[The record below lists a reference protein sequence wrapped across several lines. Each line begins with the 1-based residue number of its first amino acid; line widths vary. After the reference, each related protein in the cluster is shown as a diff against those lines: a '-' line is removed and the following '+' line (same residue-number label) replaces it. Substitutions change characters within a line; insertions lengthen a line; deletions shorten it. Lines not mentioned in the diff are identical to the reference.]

1 LRTADFFI
9 VIFSQLDAASKQNPD
24 ELSSNIQSVT
34 QMTRLRI
41 AEDPGEE
48 FVLRAHNVLTNADE
62 DAIIF
67 YNDVTKVQVVPES
80 SSFTIQILT
89 PSLVVEMD
97 FADAD
102 AVRNALALFEAKKVL
117 AVDFQVSNT
126 VRLMPTDFETV
137 GT

>member
-1 LRTADFFI
+1 
-9 VIFSQLDAASKQNPD
+9 
-24 ELSSNIQSVT
+24 
-34 QMTRLRI
+34 MTRLRI

-48 FVLRAHNVLTNADE
+48 FLIRAHNVLTDADE

-67 YNDVTKVQVVPES
+67 YNDVTKVQVVPER
-80 SSFTIQILT
+80 SSFTIQVLT

-117 AVDFQVSNT
+117 AIDFQMPNA
-126 VRLMPTDFETV
+126 VRLMPTDFEIA

>member
-1 LRTADFFI
+1 MRTADFFI

>member
-1 LRTADFFI
+1 
-9 VIFSQLDAASKQNPD
+9 
-24 ELSSNIQSVT
+24 
-34 QMTRLRI
+34 MTRLRI

-62 DAIIF
+62 DAIVF

-80 SSFTIQILT
+80 SSFTIQVLT

-97 FADAD
+97 FADAN

-117 AVDFQVSNT
+117 AVDFEVSNS
-126 VRLMPTDFETV
+126 VRLMPTDFETA